1 MYDKYDDPDS
11 GQDDGLYEDTPMEKI
26 RGIVDQIKPFSV
38 PIVLVII
45 LLIGV
50 FIAYD
55 FFIGS
60 QRVFQVHF
68 LLL

>member
-1 MYDKYDDPDS
+1 MHNDYDNPDS

-26 RGIVDQIKPFSV
+26 SGIADQIKPFAV
-38 PIVLVII
+38 PIILVII

-55 FFIGS
+55 FFVGS
-60 QRVFQVHF
+60 KRNISWEKKSC
-68 LLL
+68 